1 MEKNALNLNQRKR
14 STKTAEAAT
23 ADRNQRKRSAKP
35 AEPASSLPRKQAVR
49 SAPGTAAAASGDG
62 SAAFSPAERIE
73 MIAIAAY
80 HRAERR
86 SFSGESPEQDWLEAE
101 AEIDRSLDRQ
111 RS

>member
-1 MEKNALNLNQRKR
+1 MEKNALNLNQRNR
-14 STKTAEAAT
+14 STKTTEAAT
-23 ADRNQRKRSAKP
+23 TNLNRRRRSAKP
-35 AEPASSLPRKQAVR
+35 AEPASPLPRKQAVR
-49 SAPGTAAAASGDG
+49 SVPGTTAAASGDR

-86 SFSGESPEQDWLEAE
+86 SFSGGSPEQDWLEAE